1 MRFAALLGV
10 GLLAGGVAWGAE
22 GEEPILAP
30 GTVPLA
36 RGYSSGHPGK
46 VIDVSVMNASFVAVD
61 ETGRL
66 IRDLSREELRI
77 FEDGAP
83 VRLLELEHRKS
94 SDELARGGSP
104 TTGAEDDR
112 ASAFEQRVVI
122 YVSAELGG
130 RGLFR
135 TLCRRVGE
143 EAARLTRLGPVDVVV
158 AAPIPTP
165 LTTAEHRPVE
175 VRRALDLAVSR
186 ASGVGEVA
194 SIRNIFA
201 RNLKR
206 GEGLGVSYAAARSS
220 PASLVVRARIAM
232 SRERAVV
239 RGEIERMVAWLQS
252 QPPETDGLLIW
263 MTGGFDLNPADFYI
277 PLVEQID
284 LYAGRTLRADSLEQ
298 SLEHEVR
305 WLAEVAISLGWT
317 VLPVTSSHTRFLF
330 STDVDGT
337 GMWNR
342 ESGDGAVRRASRSA
356 DFVQADPD
364 RPLRIVAEATG
375 GLVATNAPELSKAI
389 DHTES
394 VYRLAYQVDRP
405 LDGRMHRVEIRCLRP
420 GVRILCSRQAASG
433 TSRGLATGRA
443 LCLLAGKGARGDL
456 DMSATVQNIARAEKG
471 RKIGDL
477 GLTANLGELRP
488 LLRPLA
494 LGIIRVTVVVE
505 IQGGAPFVNHQE
517 IDIDWD
523 RMEDV
528 WRFTAG
534 LKWPKRA
541 KRVVVVVEELVSS
554 TWGAAM
560 LDLS

>member
-10 GLLAGGVAWGAE
+10 GLLAGGVAWGADGKE
-22 GEEPILAP
+22 SAS
-30 GTVPLA
+30 GTIPLA

-66 IRDLSREELRI
+66 IRDLRREELRI
-77 FEDGAP
+77 FEDEAP
-83 VRLLELEHRKS
+83 VRLLELEHRRPS
-94 SDELARGGSP
+94 NEIAGGGPP
-104 TTGAEDDR
+104 TTGAEDDGAR
-112 ASAFEQRVVI
+112 AFEQRVVV

-158 AAPIPTP
+158 AAPVPTP

-206 GEGLGVSYAAARSS
+206 GEGVSYAAARSS

-239 RGEIERMVAWLQS
+239 RREIERMVAWLQS

-263 MTGGFDLNPADFYI
+263 MTGGFDLNPADFYV

-284 LYAGRTLRADSLEQ
+284 LYAGRTLRVDSLEQ
-298 SLEHEVR
+298 GLEHEVR
-305 WLAEVAISLGWT
+305 WLAEVAVSLGWT

-342 ESGDGAVRRASRSA
+342 ESGNGAVRRASRSA
-356 DFVQADPD
+356 DFVQADPN
-364 RPLRIVAEATG
+364 RPLRIVAKATG

-389 DHTES
+389 DRTES
-394 VYRLAYQVDRP
+394 VYRLVYQVDRP

-433 TSRGLATGRA
+433 TSRGLAAGRA
-443 LCLLAGKGARGDL
+443 LCLLAGKEVRGGL
-456 DMSATVQNIARAEKG
+456 ELSATIHNIARAEKG

-477 GLTANLGELRP
+477 GLTADLGELRP

-494 LGIIRVTVVVE
+494 LGRIRVTVVVE
-505 IQGGAPFVNHQE
+505 IQNGAPFVNHQE

>member
-1 MRFAALLGV
+1 LF
-10 GLLAGGVAWGAE
+10 AGGVAWGADVKE
-22 GEEPILAP
+22 SVSVS

-36 RGYSSGHPGK
+36 RGHSSGHSGK
-46 VIDVSVMNASFVAVD
+46 VIDVSVMNARFVAVD

-66 IRDLSREELRI
+66 VRDLRPEELRI

-83 VRLLELEHRKS
+83 VKLLDLDHRGP
-94 SDELARGGSP
+94 SDEIAKSGPPVPIS
-104 TTGAEDDR
+104 EDDGAR
-112 ASAFEQRVVI
+112 VFEQRVVV

-130 RGLFR
+130 RGLLR
-135 TLCRRVGE
+135 SLGRRVGE
-143 EAARLTRLGPVDVVV
+143 EAARLASLGPVDVVV
-158 AAPIPTP
+158 AAPVPTA
-165 LTTAEHRPVE
+165 LITAEHRPAE

-186 ASGVGEVA
+186 ASGIGDVA
-194 SIRNIFA
+194 RIRNTFA
-201 RNLKR
+201 RSLER
-206 GEGLGVSYAAARSS
+206 EVGVGASYAAARSS
-220 PASLVVRARIAM
+220 PASAVVRARTAM

-239 RGEIERMVAWLQS
+239 RSEIERMVAWLQS
-252 QPPETDGLLIW
+252 QPPEADGLLIW
-263 MTGGFDLNPADFYI
+263 MTGGFDLNPADFYV

-298 SLEHEVR
+298 GLEHEVR

-330 STDVDGT
+330 STNVDGT

-342 ESGDGAVRRASRSA
+342 ESGNGAVTRAGRSA

-364 RPLRIVAEATG
+364 RPLQIVAEATG
-375 GLVATNAPELSKAI
+375 GLVAMNAPELRRAI

-405 LDGRMHRVEIRCLRP
+405 LDGRMHWIEIRCLRP
-420 GVRILCSRQAASG
+420 GVRILCGRQAASG

-443 LCLLAGKGARGDL
+443 LCLLAGREVRGGLDL
-456 DMSATVQNIARAEKG
+456 SAKIQNIARAEKG

-477 GLTANLGELRP
+477 GLTADLGELRP

-494 LGIIRVTVVVE
+494 LGKIRVTVVVE
-505 IQGGAPFVNHQE
+505 IKDGSPFVNHQE

-523 RMEDV
+523 RIEDV

-534 LKWPKRA
+534 LKWPKKA
-541 KRVVVVVEELVSS
+541 KRVAVVVEELVSS
-554 TWGAAM
+554 TWGAATV
-560 LDLS
+560 DLS